1 MSDPLEIELKLELDP
16 RDCERLDLADV
27 FGPGESETHRLVSTY
42 FDTPDLALRRAGYS
56 LRIRRRGKERIQ
68 TVKANG
74 AGTAGLFRR
83 LEWERPIKGDE
94 PVLDDASG
102 PLLQLLSPETL
113 ARIAPL
119 FVTDVTRTSREVH
132 GGDSARIEAAIDRGE
147 IRAGEQA
154 EALCELELELQGGSP
169 QALFDLARRLDEHVP
184 IRLGVR
190 SKSERGYALAAGKSG
205 RAVKA
210 EPVALNR
217 DGDVHEAFETIARAC
232 IRQFRLNEAL
242 LLDKGEP
249 EPLHQARVGL
259 RRLRSAFSLFKPLM
273 AGDERA
279 LLLRAELRALAGAL
293 GEVRNFDVLI
303 PKFDGDTRDR
313 LAAARDH
320 SFARARMELASA
332 RTRLLMLDLAEWL
345 TLGAWRDRSTK
356 ATSPEGGL
364 VAFADTLLETSLK
377 RLKRRGKGLAGLD
390 DDKRHRARIEAKKLR
405 YATEFFAS
413 LYTGAKVRRRH
424 QTFLEKLEELQD
436 YLGELNDFVIG
447 PQILTKLSIPAKL
460 AKAGKDER
468 ERLLGRAETAFDAL
482 IDTKKFWN

>member
-1 MSDPLEIELKLELDP
+1 MSDPLEIELKLELAP

-27 FGPGESETHRLVSTY
+27 FGPGESESHRLVSTY
-42 FDTPDLALRRAGYS
+42 FDTPDLALRAAGYS
-56 LRIRRRGKERIQ
+56 LRVRRRGRERIQ

-74 AGTAGLFRR
+74 AATAGLFRR
-83 LEWERPIKGDE
+83 LEWERPIEGDE

-102 PLLQLLSPETL
+102 PLRQLLSPETL

-119 FVTDVTRTSREVH
+119 FVTDVTRTSRVIH
-132 GGDSARIEAAIDRGE
+132 GGGAIEAALDRGE
-147 IRAGEQA
+147 IRAGERA

-184 IRLGVR
+184 VRLGVR

-210 EPVALNR
+210 EPIALKR

-249 EPLHQARVGL
+249 EPLHQVRVGL
-259 RRLRSAFSLFKPLM
+259 RRLRSAFSLFKPLL
-273 AGDERA
+273 AEDERA
-279 LLLRAELRALAGAL
+279 PLLRAELRALAGAL
-293 GEVRNFDVLI
+293 GDVRNLDVLI

-313 LAAARDH
+313 LIAAREH
-320 SFARARMELASA
+320 CFARARMELSSA

-345 TLGAWRDRSTK
+345 ALGAWRSHSKK
-356 ATSPEGGL
+356 AAVPDDGL
-364 VAFADTLLETSLK
+364 AAFADSLLESSLK
-377 RLKRRGKGLAGLD
+377 RLKRRGKGLAGLSD
-390 DDKRHRARIEAKKLR
+390 EKRHKARIQAKKLR

-413 LYTGAKVRRRH
+413 LYSSEKAGRRH
-424 QTFLEKLEELQD
+424 ATFLERLEKLQD

-447 PQILTKLSIPAKL
+447 PQILARLGIAAKL

-468 ERLLGRAETAFDAL
+468 QRLLDRAETAFDTL
-482 IDTKKFWN
+482 VDTKKFWG